1 MIHRNRTLTKWD
13 LMNFM
18 ATFLILFF
26 SNANAGTF
34 LRKGLYVT
42 NDLSIGFGKSLALAE
57 ADAKKA
63 IPRGYKLDIESNSPA
78 VSCAF
83 KEIPNKK
90 NECATENVRVEMP
103 LLTQ

>member
-1 MIHRNRTLTKWD
+1 MKII
-13 LMNFM
+13 
-18 ATFLILFF
+18 ATFLILSF

-63 IPRGYKLDIESNSPA
+63 IPQGYKLDKEGNSPA

-83 KEIPNKK
+83 KEVPNEK

-103 LLTQ
+103 LITL